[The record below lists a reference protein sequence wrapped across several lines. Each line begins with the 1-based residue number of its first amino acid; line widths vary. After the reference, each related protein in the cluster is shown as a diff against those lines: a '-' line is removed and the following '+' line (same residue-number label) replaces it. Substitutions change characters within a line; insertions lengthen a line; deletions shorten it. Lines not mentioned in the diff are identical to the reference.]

1 MATKDRKRPMSGD
14 EIMLSLQGLTSG
26 VEVAQRSQGS
36 FLPLAG
42 GTIAGAL
49 VVGGSEQVDGHLGV
63 GTEPPFE
70 HQAHI
75 AKNQDVEEPAWE
87 PEDVLLLAGA
97 AAYNV
102 VLTILSASTMRGG
115 IAFADPDQ
123 RVAGAIS
130 YDHGDETLRLF
141 TENVRRLAISALAA
155 VFEQPLDVPLQTV
168 LVPAPDA
175 GYMRLYPAS
184 DGIHYKDAAGV
195 DRLLSAGGGAT
206 PVDLVP
212 QFLFMGA

>member
-1 MATKDRKRPMSGD
+1 MATKDRKRPLSGD
-14 EIMLSLQGLTSG
+14 EVMRLLQGLTSG

-36 FLPLAG
+36 FLPIAG
-42 GTIAGAL
+42 GTLTGPL
-49 VVGGSEQVDGHLGV
+49 VVGDSTQIDGKMGV
-63 GTEPPFE
+63 GTTPPTE
-70 HQAHI
+70 HQAQVS
-75 AKNQDVEEPAWE
+75 KNQDITEPEWE
-87 PEDVLLLAGA
+87 PEDVFLIAGT

-102 VLTILSASTMRGG
+102 VLTILSAADKRGG

-130 YDHGDETLRLF
+130 YSHSDETLRLF
-141 TENVRRLAISALAA
+141 TGNVRRLAISAIAA

-175 GYMRLYPAS
+175 GYMRLYS
-184 DGIHYKDAAGV
+184 DSAGVHYKDSAGA

-206 PVDLVP
+206 PADLVP
-212 QFLFMGA
+212 SFLFMGA